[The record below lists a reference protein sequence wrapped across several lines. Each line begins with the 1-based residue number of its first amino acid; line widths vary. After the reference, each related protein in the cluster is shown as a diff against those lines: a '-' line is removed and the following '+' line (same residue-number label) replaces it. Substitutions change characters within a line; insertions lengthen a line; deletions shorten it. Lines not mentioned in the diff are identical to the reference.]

1 MSPNNLKHS
10 NSYALNMLISHP
22 FIFWLLGCL
31 ISNFGLLI
39 CEKLSLSVNRTNE
52 IIYLFLF
59 TIIYALSI
67 LVIGKGL
74 IKRKVLFFGSII
86 LFLLMY
92 VLLILNEYT
101 LNSGKYFAFLMV
113 ISLFLLF
120 LFILSIQVS
129 DNLYE
134 EKTSVLLLFASFLLK
149 LGYVLYTPYYMNQ
162 HDSGYIGE
170 ASGHIGYIEHFIR
183 KGFHIP
189 DFDPRNVWQFYH
201 PPLHHIISAAWVKLN
216 SILGMDYAHAIESIQ
231 ILTLFYSGCAVIL
244 CYKIF
249 KELDF
254 KKLAVIIPLAIS
266 CFHPSLILLSG
277 SINNDVLC
285 LALMLGA
292 IYNTIVWYK
301 ESTLINILKIAFCIA
316 FAMLSKSSGA
326 LIAPAI
332 AVIFLI
338 RLIQLKGKRI
348 KLLMQFIVF
357 GIISIPIGMSWTVY
371 NFAKYK
377 MPLNYVPSVGDLQ
390 YIGGYS
396 LAERLFGSNSYILN
410 SPFMSFEG
418 ETIDYNIIIAL
429 LKTSIFDEHN
439 LAIVNQSL
447 YIPSKILFAVNV
459 LLVFISIVCMILSL
473 LRKSPHLDYGL
484 KIFFSTIYLVLFGSF
499 LKFCFEYPNVCTQSF
514 RYIVILFIVGA
525 IAIGDF
531 LSKIQNMK
539 MTNIKTLITCLIG
552 TITAMFCAL
561 SAYIYSLYS
570 YKII

>member
-31 ISNFGLLI
+31 ISNFGLFI

-52 IIYLFLF
+52 IVYLFLF
-59 TIIYALSI
+59 TIIYILSI

-74 IKRKVLFFGSII
+74 FKRKVLAWGSII
-86 LFLLMY
+86 LCLLMY
-92 VLLILNEYT
+92 VLFIVNKYT
-101 LNSGKYFAFLMV
+101 LNSSKYFSLLM
-113 ISLFLLF
+113 IMSLFLLF
-120 LFILSIQVS
+120 LFILYIQVS
-129 DNLYE
+129 DSLYE
-134 EKTSVLLLFASFLLK
+134 EKTSVLLLFSSFLLK
-149 LGYVLYTPYYMNQ
+149 LGYILYTPYYINQ

-170 ASGHIGYIEHFIR
+170 GSGHIGYIEYFI
-183 KGFHIP
+183 KNNFHIP
-189 DFDPRNVWQFYH
+189 NFDPRSVWQFYH
-201 PPLHHIISAAWVKLN
+201 PPLHHIISAAWVKIN
-216 SILGMDYAHAIESIQ
+216 IMLGMEYTYAIESIQ

-254 KKLAVIIPLAIS
+254 KKLAVIVPFAIS
-266 CFHPSLILLSG
+266 CFHPSLIFLSG

-285 LALMLGA
+285 LALTLGA

-301 ESTLINILKIAFCIA
+301 ESNLINILKIAFCIA

-326 LIAPAI
+326 LVAPAI
-332 AVIFLI
+332 AAIFLI

-348 KLLMQFIVF
+348 KLLIQFIVF
-357 GIISIPIGMSWTVY
+357 GIISLPIGVSWIVY

-377 MPLNYVPSVGDLQ
+377 MPLSYVPSIGDLQ
-390 YIGGYS
+390 YIGNYS
-396 LAERLFGSNSYILN
+396 LEERLFGSNLYILN
-410 SPFMSFEG
+410 SPFMSFDG
-418 ETIDYNIIIAL
+418 KTIDYNIIISL
-429 LKTSIFDEHN
+429 LKTSIFDEYN
-439 LAIVNQSL
+439 LVMFNPSL
-447 YIPSKILFAVNV
+447 YLSSKILFIVNV
-459 LLVFISIVCMILSL
+459 LLIIISVACMIVSL
-473 LRKSPHLDYGL
+473 LKKSSHMDYGL

-514 RYIVILFIVGA
+514 RYIVILFILGT
-525 IAIGDF
+525 IAIGDV
-531 LSKIQNMK
+531 LSKVQNMK
-539 MTNIKTLITCLIG
+539 MTNIKTLIICLIS
-552 TITAMFCAL
+552 TITVMFCVL